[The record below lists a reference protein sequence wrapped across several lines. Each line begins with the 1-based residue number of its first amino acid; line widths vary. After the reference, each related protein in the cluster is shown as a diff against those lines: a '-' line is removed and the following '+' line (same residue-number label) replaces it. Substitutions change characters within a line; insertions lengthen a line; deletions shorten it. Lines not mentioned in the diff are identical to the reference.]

1 VQNLQKGLD
10 CGLVL
15 ENLRANLQS
24 IGENQLPAELFCKWK
39 SQGRSPH
46 TRGPREQQSIHG
58 SCGHSPY
65 PFGVSSSKS

>member
-24 IGENQLPAELFCKWK
+24 IEENQLPAELFRKRK
-39 SQGRSPH
+39 SHGTSPQ
-46 TRGPREQQSIHG
+46 TRGPREQ
-58 SCGHSPY
+58 
-65 PFGVSSSKS
+65 